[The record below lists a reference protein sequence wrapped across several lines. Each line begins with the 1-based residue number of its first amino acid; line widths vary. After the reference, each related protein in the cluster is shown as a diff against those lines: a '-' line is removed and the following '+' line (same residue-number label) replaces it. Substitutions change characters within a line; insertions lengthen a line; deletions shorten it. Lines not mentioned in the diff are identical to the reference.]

1 MSFGPNPWQQQN
13 WDARAAVNF
22 MAGGAGAGLIVFN
35 ALAAG
40 PRWAFA
46 VGAALV
52 GLGLFSVSLELGRPL
67 RALKVYRHPQR
78 SWMTREAIATLAL
91 FASAAAAWA
100 GVPLAGAL
108 AAAVALV
115 FVYCQGRMLKAAKGI
130 PAWRE
135 PLIVP
140 LIVATGLAE
149 GGGVYLLL
157 VSVTGASPSGFW
169 SGWGALTLVLFARLA
184 LWVAWRQRIQS
195 APRALREIDRAGDV
209 FKLASLLALAAAAV
223 VLLVPMPSLLT
234 AVLQAAAGLLAIAG
248 GQWFKFTLITRGGF
262 NQGFAIPHLPVRG
275 VRRREAR

>member
-1 MSFGPNPWQQQN
+1 MSFGPDPWQQQS

-22 MAGGAGAGLIVFN
+22 MAGGAGAGAIVFN
-35 ALAAG
+35 ALAGG

-67 RALKVYRHPQR
+67 RALNVYRHPQR
-78 SWMTREAIATLAL
+78 SWMSREAIAALAL
-91 FASAAAAWA
+91 FASTAAAWA

-115 FVYCQGRMLKAAKGI
+115 FVYCQGCMLRVAKGI

-149 GGGVYLLL
+149 GGGVWLLL
-157 VSVTGASPSGFW
+157 VSVTGAPPIGFW
-169 SGWGALTLVLFARLA
+169 SGWVALTLVLFARLA
-184 LWVAWRQRIQS
+184 LWAAWRQRIRS

-209 FKLASLLALAAAAV
+209 FKVASLLALAAAAAI
-223 VLLVPMPSLLT
+223 LLAPLPSLLM

-248 GQWFKFTLITRGGF
+248 GQWFKFTLVTRGGF

-275 VRRREAR
+275 VRRRGA